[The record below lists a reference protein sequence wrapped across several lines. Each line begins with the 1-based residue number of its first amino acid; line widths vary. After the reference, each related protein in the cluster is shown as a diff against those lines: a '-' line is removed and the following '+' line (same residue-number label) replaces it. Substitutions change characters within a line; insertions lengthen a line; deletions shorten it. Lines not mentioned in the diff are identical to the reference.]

1 MKFWTQAMSV
11 LVVGAT
17 AAGGWM
23 WLSDQDG
30 NAATKKHRRGGA
42 RLAIVEPVMMA
53 TDVFTVRA
61 IGTGKALQSARLYP
75 SVSGEVI
82 KVNFK
87 ARQTVKTGQV
97 LLRLDDEDQ
106 QLAVRLASI
115 DVDEAA
121 RQALRLEKLK
131 TGVVARARL
140 ETALSVLESA
150 RVRLAQ
156 ANATLKDRTVI
167 APFTGVVGL
176 SDVHKGDRV
185 TPDSLIA
192 TLDNRLELLV
202 EFAVS
207 EDVAARLRP
216 GLSVN
221 LTALALP
228 DRVFKGMIA
237 VMGSRID
244 PATRTLIIRA
254 SLPNPEE
261 ALRPGTSFVVAI
273 NIEGKRLP
281 SIREVAVL
289 WSRDGAY
296 VWRVENGKAKKVFVK
311 VVRRDKGRVL
321 VDGPLNEG
329 DGIVIEGVQGLRP
342 GQKIKTGDKKI
353 RKGKKPNGSKNPTK
367 S

>member
-1 MKFWTQAMSV
+1 
-11 LVVGAT
+11 
-17 AAGGWM
+17 M

-42 RLAIVEPVMMA
+42 RLAIVEPVTLS
-53 TDVFTVRA
+53 TDVFTIRA
-61 IGTGKALQSARLYP
+61 IGTGKALQSASLYP
-75 SVSGEVI
+75 AVSGEVV
-82 KVNFK
+82 KVDFK
-87 ARQTVKTGQV
+87 ARQRVKTGQV

-106 QLAVRLASI
+106 QLAVRLARI

-121 RQALRLEKLK
+121 RQALRLEALK
-131 TGVVARARL
+131 TGIVARARL
-140 ETALSVLESA
+140 ETALSILETA

-156 ANATLKDRTVI
+156 AKATLKDRTVF
-167 APFTGVVGL
+167 APFNGVVGF

-185 TPDSLIA
+185 TPDRLIT
-192 TLDNRLELLV
+192 TLDDRSALLV

-216 GLSVN
+216 GLPVK
-221 LTALALP
+221 LTAWTLP
-228 DRVFKGMIA
+228 DRVFDGVISS
-237 VMGSRID
+237 MGSRID
-244 PATRTLIIRA
+244 PATRTLTIRA
-254 SLPNPEE
+254 SLPNPED
-261 ALRPGTSFVVAI
+261 ALRPGTSFVAAI

-281 SIREVAVL
+281 TIREVAVL

-296 VWRVENGKAKKVFVK
+296 VWRVEKGKAKKVFVK

-321 VDGPLNEG
+321 VDGPLKEG

-342 GQKIKTGDKKI
+342 GQKIKTD
-353 RKGKKPNGSKNPTK
+353 GKKQREGEKAGGKKSGGKKKATK